1 MGSTQQKEQDEHR
14 NEVAL
19 VGRVSS
25 EATELVLPS
34 GDALVTWRLV
44 VAREPVAGRAR
55 SGAQPESDKPRRP
68 ATSDTIDCQ
77 AWTARTRRTALSLAA
92 GDVVEVQGALRRRFY
107 RAGGATASRC
117 EVEARAVRRVRKAP
131 TD

>member
-1 MGSTQQKEQDEHR
+1 MGSAQPQEQAEHR

-34 GDALVTWRLV
+34 GDTLVTWRLV
-44 VAREPVAGRAR
+44 VSREPVSARAR
-55 SGAQPESDKPRRP
+55 SAPQTETDKPRRT

-77 AWTARTRRTALSLAA
+77 AWTARTRRTALSLVA
-92 GDVVEVQGALRRRFY
+92 GDVAEVQGALRRRFY

-117 EVEARAVRRVRKAP
+117 EVEARAVRRVHKAP
-131 TD
+131 VG